1 MKRLALLLSLILCL
15 AFAPGAHAQRALPGM
30 RGVEVRAGMADGW
43 YSASGRNSTGYYFGA
58 AMSRYANRA
67 NKWVFGA
74 EYLCRNY
81 PYKAGSIPVAQFT
94 GEGGYY
100 RKLLADGSKTFYLY
114 LGGSALLGYETV
126 NWGEKTLYDGST
138 IRSRD
143 RFLYGGAV
151 TLEAEAYLTDRI
163 VLSLSSRERVLW
175 GTTTGHFHTQFGI
188 VLRFILD

>member
-1 MKRLALLLSLILCL
+1 MKRLALLLSLALGL
-15 AFAPGAHAQRALPGM
+15 AFAPGAHAQRTLPGM
-30 RGVEVRAGMADGW
+30 RSVELRAGMADGW
-43 YSASGRNSTGYYFGA
+43 YSASGRSTTGYYFGA

-81 PYKAGSIPVAQFT
+81 PYKAGCIPVAQFT

-100 RKLLADGSKTFYLY
+100 RKLLADGSKTFFLY

-126 NWGEKTLYDGST
+126 NWGEARLYDGST
-138 IRSRD
+138 IRSREG
-143 RFLYGGAV
+143 FLYGGAV

-163 VLSLSSRERVLW
+163 VLSLSGRERVLW
-175 GTTTGHFHTQFGI
+175 GTTTGHFHAQFGI
-188 VLRFILD
+188 GLKFIID